1 MYKRQDFYNRSALD
15 VAQDLLGKILVREV
29 DGKILKGKIVETEA
43 YIGSICLLYT
53 SAGPIADGVQP
64 LLDVLKDLA
73 EPFSYAFMV
82 KGFLSMMAGNEHEGK
97 KTIKYA
103 IGGYVGIQFIPQ
115 IFDLL
120 KGLKIF

>member
-1 MYKRQDFYNRSALD
+1 MNLKKNKPAKVKEIQID
-15 VAQDLLGKILVREV
+15 VDKVTMQAAITLIMVNGMTTV
-29 DGKILKGKIVETEA
+29 A
-43 YIGSICLLYT
+43 W
-53 SAGPIADGVQP
+53 AGPIASGMQP

-115 IFDLL
+115 IFKLIKEL
-120 KGLKIF
+120 KLF

>member
-1 MYKRQDFYNRSALD
+1 MQVVGFYCSKSKENKQSKVKEIQID
-15 VAQDLLGKILVREV
+15 VDKVTMQAAITLIMVNGMTTL
-29 DGKILKGKIVETEA
+29 A
-43 YIGSICLLYT
+43 W
-53 SAGPIADGVQP
+53 AGPIASGMQP

-115 IFDLL
+115 IFKLIKDLKL
-120 KGLKIF
+120 F

>member
-1 MYKRQDFYNRSALD
+1 MQVIGFYCSESKKNKPAKVKEIQID
-15 VAQDLLGKILVREV
+15 VDKVTMQAAITLIMINGMTTV
-29 DGKILKGKIVETEA
+29 A
-43 YIGSICLLYT
+43 W
-53 SAGPIADGVQP
+53 AGPIASGMQP

-115 IFDLL
+115 IFKLIKEL
-120 KGLKIF
+120 KLF

>member
-1 MYKRQDFYNRSALD
+1 MQVVGFYCSKSKENKPSKVKEIQID
-15 VAQDLLGKILVREV
+15 VDKVTMQAAITLIMVNGMTTV
-29 DGKILKGKIVETEA
+29 A
-43 YIGSICLLYT
+43 W
-53 SAGPIADGVQP
+53 AGPIASGMQP

-115 IFDLL
+115 IFDLIKSL
-120 KGLKIF
+120 KLF

>member
-1 MYKRQDFYNRSALD
+1 MQVVGFYCSKSKENNPSKVKEIQID
-15 VAQDLLGKILVREV
+15 VNKVTMQAAITLIMVNGMTTV
-29 DGKILKGKIVETEA
+29 A
-43 YIGSICLLYT
+43 W
-53 SAGPIADGVQP
+53 AGPIANSMQP

-115 IFDLL
+115 IFKLIKDLKL
-120 KGLKIF
+120 F

>member
-1 MYKRQDFYNRSALD
+1 MQVVGFYCSKSKWNKQSKVKEIQID
-15 VAQDLLGKILVREV
+15 VDKVTMQAAITLIMVNGMTTV
-29 DGKILKGKIVETEA
+29 A
-43 YIGSICLLYT
+43 W
-53 SAGPIADGVQP
+53 AGPIASGMQP

-115 IFDLL
+115 IFKLIKDLKL
-120 KGLKIF
+120 F

>member
-1 MYKRQDFYNRSALD
+1 MQVIGFYCSESKKNKPAKVKEIQID
-15 VAQDLLGKILVREV
+15 VDKVTMQAAITLIMVNGMTTV
-29 DGKILKGKIVETEA
+29 A
-43 YIGSICLLYT
+43 W
-53 SAGPIADGVQP
+53 AGPIASGMQP

-115 IFDLL
+115 ILSL
-120 KGLKIF
+120 IHI

>member
-1 MYKRQDFYNRSALD
+1 MQVVGFYCS
-15 VAQDLLGKILVREV
+15 KS
-29 DGKILKGKIVETEA
+29 KGKFQSKVKEIQIDVDKVTMQA
-43 YIGSICLLYT
+43 AITLIMLNGMT
-53 SAGPIADGVQP
+53 TVAWAGPIASGMQP

-115 IFDLL
+115 IFKLIKDLKL
-120 KGLKIF
+120 F

>member
-1 MYKRQDFYNRSALD
+1 MQVVGFYCSKAKGNKPAKVKEIQID
-15 VAQDLLGKILVREV
+15 VDKVAMQAAITLVMV
-29 DGKILKGKIVETEA
+29 NGMTTVA
-43 YIGSICLLYT
+43 W
-53 SAGPIADGVQP
+53 AGPIANGVQP

-103 IGGYVGIQFIPQ
+103 IGGYIGIQFIPQ
-115 IFDLL
+115 IFSLIKSL
-120 KGLKIF
+120 KLF

>member
-1 MYKRQDFYNRSALD
+1 MQAAVTLIMVNGMTT
-15 VAQDLLGKILVREV
+15 VAW
-29 DGKILKGKIVETEA
+29 
-43 YIGSICLLYT
+43 
-53 SAGPIADGVQP
+53 AGPIANGVQP

-115 IFDLL
+115 IFSLI
-120 KGLKIF
+120 KSLKIF

>member
-1 MYKRQDFYNRSALD
+1 MQVVRFYCSKSKGNKQSKVKEIQID
-15 VAQDLLGKILVREV
+15 VDKVTMQAAITLIMVNGMTTV
-29 DGKILKGKIVETEA
+29 A
-43 YIGSICLLYT
+43 W
-53 SAGPIADGVQP
+53 AGPIASGMQP

-115 IFDLL
+115 IFKLIKDLKL
-120 KGLKIF
+120 F

>member
-1 MYKRQDFYNRSALD
+1 MQVVGFYCSKSKENKQSKVKEIQID
-15 VAQDLLGKILVREV
+15 VDKTVMQAAVTLIMVNGMTTV
-29 DGKILKGKIVETEA
+29 A
-43 YIGSICLLYT
+43 W
-53 SAGPIADGVQP
+53 AGPIANSMQP

-115 IFDLL
+115 IFKLIKDLKL
-120 KGLKIF
+120 F

>member
-1 MYKRQDFYNRSALD
+1 MQVVGFYCSKSKENKPSKVKEIQID
-15 VAQDLLGKILVREV
+15 VDKVTMQAAITLIMVNGMTTV
-29 DGKILKGKIVETEA
+29 A
-43 YIGSICLLYT
+43 W
-53 SAGPIADGVQP
+53 AGPIASGMQP

-82 KGFLSMMAGNEHEGK
+82 KGVLIMMAGNEHEGK

-115 IFDLL
+115 IFKLIKDLKL
-120 KGLKIF
+120 F

>member
-1 MYKRQDFYNRSALD
+1 MQVIGFYCSESKKNKPAKVKEIQID
-15 VAQDLLGKILVREV
+15 VDKVTMQAAITLIMVNGMTTV
-29 DGKILKGKIVETEA
+29 A
-43 YIGSICLLYT
+43 W
-53 SAGPIADGVQP
+53 AGPIASGMQP

-115 IFDLL
+115 IFKLIKEL
-120 KGLKIF
+120 KLF

>member
-1 MYKRQDFYNRSALD
+1 MQVVGFYCSKSKENKPSKVKEIQID
-15 VAQDLLGKILVREV
+15 VNKVTMQAAITLIMVNGMTTV
-29 DGKILKGKIVETEA
+29 A
-43 YIGSICLLYT
+43 W
-53 SAGPIADGVQP
+53 AGPIASGMQP

-115 IFDLL
+115 IFDLIKSL
-120 KGLKIF
+120 KLF

>member
-1 MYKRQDFYNRSALD
+1 MQVIGFYCSESKKNKPAKVKEIQID
-15 VAQDLLGKILVREV
+15 VDKLTMQAAITLIMVNGMTTV
-29 DGKILKGKIVETEA
+29 A
-43 YIGSICLLYT
+43 W
-53 SAGPIADGVQP
+53 AGPIASGMQP

-115 IFDLL
+115 IFKLIKDLKL
-120 KGLKIF
+120 F

>member
-1 MYKRQDFYNRSALD
+1 MQVVGFYCSKSKENKPSKVKEIQID
-15 VAQDLLGKILVREV
+15 VDKVTMQAAITLIMVNGMTTV
-29 DGKILKGKIVETEA
+29 A
-43 YIGSICLLYT
+43 W
-53 SAGPIADGVQP
+53 AGPIASGMQP

-115 IFDLL
+115 IFDLIKSL
-120 KGLKIF
+120 KLC

>member
-1 MYKRQDFYNRSALD
+1 MQVVGFYCSKPKENKLAKVKEIQID
-15 VAQDLLGKILVREV
+15 VDKIAMQAAITL
-29 DGKILKGKIVETEA
+29 ILTNGMTTVA
-43 YIGSICLLYT
+43 W
-53 SAGPIADGVQP
+53 AGPIASGMQP

-115 IFDLL
+115 IFKLIKEL
-120 KGLKIF
+120 KLF

>member
-1 MYKRQDFYNRSALD
+1 MQVVGFYCSKSKENKPSKVKEIQID
-15 VAQDLLGKILVREV
+15 VNKVTMQAAITLIMVNGMTTV
-29 DGKILKGKIVETEA
+29 A
-43 YIGSICLLYT
+43 W
-53 SAGPIADGVQP
+53 AGPIANSMQP

-115 IFDLL
+115 IFDLIKSL
-120 KGLKIF
+120 KLF